1 MPFTVS
7 SYLFSFQGYKGLKIG
22 KMIENWYRG
31 LGKNHSKLTK
41 SVTSCDGCLGL
52 VDLLMYY
59 SSASTCPNQV
69 KLFTLKVQNYV
80 QLAIAKFCFSIKDCQ
95 SQTSFNDF
103 TIKGLEQKYQPK
115 DQNFQTAMRKSVL
128 PFGSE
133 IPVDSEE

>member
-7 SYLFSFQGYKGLKIG
+7 SYLFSFQSYKGLKIG

-31 LGKNHSKLTK
+31 LGKNHSKLIK

-52 VDLLMYY
+52 ADLLMYY

-95 SQTSFNDF
+95 FQTSFNDF
-103 TIKGLEQKYQPK
+103 TIKGLEPK
-115 DQNFQTAMRKSVL
+115 ISAQGPKFSDCYEKICSAFWFRNS
-128 PFGSE
+128 S
-133 IPVDSEE
+133 